1 MFDRNEN
8 SYVSIMEVVNTLEIN
23 GGLPKKLV
31 VAIEILLEKYNY
43 LGQFI
48 INEIVSGSDKD
59 NDGKATFDEIFTF
72 DDWDLVANS
81 LIRAALRVGYP
92 TKGPIDLL
100 INQEYRLDDPYSRRR
115 IHPTSTVINNWMK
128 ALLGLLN
135 GM

>member
-72 DDWDLVANS
+72 DDWDLVTNS
-81 LIRAALRVGYP
+81 LIRAALRVGSP
-92 TKGPIDLL
+92 SSGPISVL
-100 INQEYRLDDPYSRRR
+100 INEEYSMIHHSRHRP
-115 IHPTSTVINNWMK
+115 HATSSVTNKWMK